1 MPHATQLSAL
11 ALAVLW
17 CAVSGAQQP
26 PTAPGVPRI
35 GGDVRPPFLLY
46 RQEPE
51 YSEEARIARLEGT
64 VTVSVTIGEDG
75 RAHDLRIVK
84 PLGLGLDENAIAAVS
99 GWQFTPGTKAGNPVA
114 VQSTIEV
121 NYRLMT
127 DPREWHPERVA
138 FTAPPGAS
146 LPSLR
151 QAQFPV
157 PAGSQDH
164 ASARLSFI
172 VDRQGVPTEI
182 QVEESSDPQW
192 NDEVIALIR
201 EWRFQAAL
209 DHGVAVES
217 RGFIDL
223 TRGLKPPV
231 AALVPTKK
239 KQ

>member
-1 MPHATQLSAL
+1 MPHATQLSVL
-11 ALAVLW
+11 AVIVLW
-17 CAVSGAQQP
+17 CAVSGAQQQ

-35 GGDVRPPFLLY
+35 GGDVRPPVLLY

-64 VTVSVTIGEDG
+64 VTVYVTIGEDG
-75 RAHDLRIVK
+75 RAHDLRIAK
-84 PLGLGLDENAIAAVS
+84 SLGLGLDENAIAAVS
-99 GWQFTPGTKAGNPVA
+99 TWQFTPGTKAGKPVA

-121 NYRLMT
+121 NYRLMN

-157 PAGSQDH
+157 PAGLQDY
-164 ASARLSFI
+164 ASARLSFT
-172 VDRQGVPTEI
+172 VDQQGVPTEI
-182 QVEESSDPQW
+182 QVDESSDPQW

-223 TRGLKPPV
+223 TRGLRPPV
-231 AALVPTKK
+231 AGAPPKK